1 MSEIQNKCKTKDF
14 LKLSEIE
21 AFATDVKNRTGYDI
35 QRLKES
41 IMNNGFLF
49 PLFIW
54 KNKNIILDGKA
65 RYLALKQL
73 EKEGNVLKD
82 VPVVFVEAKDENEAK
97 EKVLQVNS
105 RYGKIT
111 EGSLNF
117 FAKDC
122 KIDLS
127 DLNIH
132 LDKIN
137 FSFDNKADLVKRGST
152 MVIGGS
158 MPPVPPQPTQSP
170 SSLAS
175 MALDIGGSQQPAENV
190 FGGNDGSIEQTW
202 ADSQQS
208 MDIPSFAEQSSEP
221 SPFEIFEPEEGDNQF
236 EPQAETSEPS
246 TTTIE
251 GQAVQPLTKVP
262 FTCPFC
268 YTQFELIFDEI
279 KEILAQ

>member
-54 KNKNIILDGKA
+54 KNQNVIIDGKA

-73 EKEGNVLKD
+73 EKEGNILKD

-122 KIDLS
+122 KINIS

-137 FSFDNKADLVKRGST
+137 FSFDNKSDLVKRGSA

-158 MPPVPPQPTQSP
+158 MPSTPQVQSTSPLASVALEIGGNQQPT
-170 SSLAS
+170 
-175 MALDIGGSQQPAENV
+175 ENI
-190 FGGNDGSIEQTW
+190 FSGNDGSIERTW
-202 ADSQQS
+202 ADSKQS
-208 MDIPSFAEQSSEP
+208 VDIPSFAEQSSEP
-221 SPFEIFEPEEGDNQF
+221 SSFEIFEPEEGDVQYESHTENT
-236 EPQAETSEPS
+236 ETGSPI
-246 TTTIE
+246 IE
-251 GQAVQPLTKVP
+251 EQPVQQLTKVP

-268 YTQFELIFDEI
+268 YTQFELTLDEV